1 MSYDSDL
8 APRKE
13 SQSTLPGPAS
23 GDEQP
28 NIKVSG
34 GKRKKLVSPRHGTA
48 SSKAAKV
55 KSAPRA
61 AKNTMDMSDT
71 NGEGGSSEEEREFK
85 SRRLMSPTEALLDAA
100 RAKVPAPELRN
111 RRHSK
116 AIGATFP
123 PRPITFNLRPP
134 RGDSTD
140 HSSGNLSDARPRNGA
155 RTALSPESMAR
166 VQEADLI
173 KRYGNGP
180 RHRASPSPGS
190 TSATSHF
197 QSFSA
202 IVATVPNGATGMD
215 TTVEE
220 EESMESGE
228 TSGASASK
236 QNTASMSISALHEE
250 SSYEAMEKEVQANR
264 RSGAASASARQPA
277 QHLETPTPAPF
288 NPPRMTTSVQQRE
301 TSDVSGQPFFPMPA
315 SHSNTQVSS
324 SANRRR
330 TARQSTDNEAYRP
343 IGGTSSANPHQARA
357 GTDSADEDGGGE
369 GLAAHLPERS
379 TRGKRHEHGEGYLG
393 AGLSFTPGSSSKT
406 RPKKSDSGR
415 LDSGDGEEIGG
426 DASTSN
432 VDHIGGPTISV
443 TTIRGRGTNFNTP
456 ARAAK
461 SVADGPSPQ
470 KETNAATV
478 TGRIE
483 STREKEN
490 AAPKKE
496 LHPSKSP
503 VSRYFLRF
511 PTEAELRWSPFLSF
525 ATSLQCW
532 PVRGKGIQCGWL

>member
-1 MSYDSDL
+1 MARAIESGAFPKASGSGSMSYDSDL

-23 GDEQP
+23 SDEQP

-34 GKRKKLVSPRHGTA
+34 GKRKKLVSPRRNTA
-48 SSKAAKV
+48 SSKAAKA
-55 KSAPRA
+55 KLAQRA
-61 AKNTMDMSDT
+61 VENAMDVSDT

-100 RAKVPAPELRN
+100 RAKVPAPELRS
-111 RRHSK
+111 RKHSK

-140 HSSGNLSDARPRNGA
+140 QSSGNLSDARPRNGA
-155 RTALSPESMAR
+155 RTARSPESSVAR

-173 KRYGNGP
+173 NRYRDGP
-180 RHRASPSPGS
+180 GHRASPSPGS

-202 IVATVPNGATGMD
+202 IVANVPNGPTGVD
-215 TTVEE
+215 TTVEG

-236 QNTASMSISALHEE
+236 QNTASMSVSALHEE

-264 RSGAASASARQPA
+264 RPEAASASVIQHA
-277 QHLETPTPAPF
+277 QHLETPTPAPI
-288 NPPRMTTSVQQRE
+288 NPPRTMTSVQQRE
-301 TSDVSGQPFFPMPA
+301 SADVSRQPFFPMPA

-343 IGGTSSANPHQARA
+343 IGGTTSAISHQARA

-369 GLAAHLPERS
+369 GLAVHLPERS
-379 TRGKRHEHGEGYLG
+379 TRGKRHEYGEGYLG
-393 AGLSFTPGSSSKT
+393 TGLSFTPGSSSKT
-406 RPKKSDSGR
+406 RPKKSDSER
-415 LDSGDGEEIGG
+415 LDSGDVEENGRN
-426 DASTSN
+426 APTSN
-432 VDHIGGPTISV
+432 VGRMEEPTVSV
-443 TTIRGRGTNFNTP
+443 ATKRGRGTKFNTP

-461 SVADGPSPQ
+461 SVSVGSSPH
-470 KETNAATV
+470 KETNVATV
-478 TGRIE
+478 TGPMD
-483 STREKEN
+483 STREKGN
-490 AAPKKE
+490 VAPKKN
-496 LHPSKSP
+496 LHPSESS
-503 VSRYFLRF
+503 VSRCFL
-511 PTEAELRWSPFLSF
+511 
-525 ATSLQCW
+525 
-532 PVRGKGIQCGWL
+532 